1 MRSFTGVILMTFFA
15 VLGVALVV
23 YFVLG
28 LLAILVNEWLL
39 LRRKK

>member
-1 MRSFTGVILMTFFA
+1 MTFFA